1 LTISAESKEQQ
12 LDERIDRITDEVHGV
27 LRALVIRTLEEE
39 KARGPEP
46 LPPLEPLLTA
56 RQVAELLAVDIQTV
70 YRLRREGH
78 LRAVWISETTFMF
91 DPSEVRRFREA
102 GGVKAAADA
111 EAAS

>member
-1 LTISAESKEQQ
+1 MSVENREQS
-12 LDERIDRITDEVHGV
+12 LDERIDQITDEVHGV

-56 RQVAELLAVDIQTV
+56 KQVSELLAVDVQTV

-102 GGVKAAADA
+102 GGVKAASDV
-111 EAAS
+111 EATT